1 MKRIRVVNWEKF
13 QHYGTRRV
21 PPWIRLYNTLL
32 DKYEWGRLSDASK
45 AHLVGIFLLASR
57 YRNRIPADPKWIA
70 ERIQARSRI
79 DLDELMAQGFIEDAG
94 ESGDPGLFREQDAS
108 LEESRNREEETREEY
123 REEKRAGPARA
134 GWASPINGTFVEPGI
149 GEITEYAKSI
159 GYPGIPADEFLARY
173 RAVGWRMGQTPITDW
188 RPLIYRWHKRENHGT
203 RKRGAGDIGR
213 ELMIDLA
220 VEEGLIND
228 GDRSSGP
235 GHQDRPLL
243 PRLAKRNG

>member
-13 QHYGTRRV
+13 QHYGSRRV

-32 DKYEWGRLSDASK
+32 DKYEWGRLTDASK

-57 YRNRIPADPKWIA
+57 YRNKIPADPKWIA

-79 DLDELMAQGFIEDAG
+79 DLDELMAQGFIEPADGTEGSG
-94 ESGDPGLFREQDAS
+94 EVCERGAS
-108 LEESRNREEETREEY
+108 LEERRRESEKREYEEEMGIR
-123 REEKRAGPARA
+123 PARA
-134 GWASPINGTFVEPGI
+134 PREFEQKDSFIEPGI
-149 GEITEYAKSI
+149 EEVSEYARSI
-159 GYPGIPADEFLARY
+159 GYPGIKADEFIARY

-188 RPLIYRWHKRENHGT
+188 RPLIYRWRQREQKSAA
-203 RKRGAGDIGR
+203 RRGAGDIGR

-228 GDRSSGP
+228 HNRSRGP
-235 GHQDRPLL
+235 RHADRPLL
-243 PRLAKRNG
+243 PVVAERDG